1 MTSRL
6 RGRAGRVTQAQVWEL
21 AARLTDRDRE
31 IVVTL
36 FEQRVLRTDQV
47 AVLFFSSVR
56 RAQDRMLF
64 LYRHR
69 VVDRF
74 YPAAPRGQGKP
85 QAHWLLD
92 DAGAHIVAACL
103 DVDRKALHWER
114 RSNWGAH
121 RHLAHRLGVNGFVTG
136 LVAASLRDPG
146 VGVAR
151 WHGPRAVARVIP
163 GGLTEKPIPD
173 AGFQLSTA
181 EGRVECLL
189 EWDRGTE
196 SASVL
201 SEKLHRYRRAS
212 QDARGGPVANVLFVV
227 PSEPRVETL
236 HRALVDA
243 DQPSEWDRVREHWKD
258 WPLLVTTTDELDD
271 FGPLGRIWRPVNQSR
286 RFLVALTDLPP
297 HDETED
303 PVPLDDC
310 LGRRW
315 RKDNPEF
322 WARLSPLTAR
332 R

>member
-1 MTSRL
+1 MSSRSG
-6 RGRAGRVTQAQVWEL
+6 GRAGRVTQAMVWEL
-21 AARLTDRDRE
+21 SAHLTDRDRE
-31 IVVTL
+31 IVMTL

-74 YPAAPRGQGKP
+74 YPAAPRGHGKP

-92 DAGAHIVAACL
+92 DAGAHIAAACL

-114 RSNWGAH
+114 RSDWGAH

-136 LVAASLRDPG
+136 LVAATLRDHG
-146 VGVAR
+146 VGAAR
-151 WHGPRAVARVIP
+151 WHGPRAVANALP

-173 AGFQLSTA
+173 AGFQLSA
-181 EGRVECLL
+181 PAGRVECLL

-196 SASVL
+196 SGSVL
-201 SEKLHRYRRAS
+201 REKLYRYRRAS
-212 QDARGGPVANVLFVV
+212 DDARGGTTANVLFVV
-227 PSEPRVETL
+227 PSEPRAETL
-236 HRALVDA
+236 RRALADA
-243 DQPSEWDRVREHWKD
+243 DQPSEWDRVRAHWED
-258 WPLLVTTTDELDD
+258 WPLLVTTTGELDRS
-271 FGPLGRIWRPVNQSR
+271 GPLGRVWRWLDRPDESVVR
-286 RFLVALTDLPP
+286 LADLPP
-297 HDETED
+297 HETNEE
-303 PVPLDDC
+303 PMPLADC

-315 RKDNPEF
+315 RKDSAEF

>member
-1 MTSRL
+1 MSSLL
-6 RGRAGRVTQAQVWEL
+6 RGRVGRVTQAQVWEL
-21 AARLTDRDRE
+21 AAHLTDRDRE
-31 IVVTL
+31 IVMTL

-47 AVLFFSSVR
+47 AALFFSSVR

-92 DAGAHIVAACL
+92 EAGAHIAAACL
-103 DVDRKALHWER
+103 DQDRKALHWER
-114 RSNWGAH
+114 RSDWGAH

-136 LVAASLRDPG
+136 LVAATLRDQG

-173 AGFQLSTA
+173 AGFQLSA
-181 EGRVECLL
+181 SAGRVECLL

-196 SASVL
+196 SGSVL
-201 SEKLHRYRRAS
+201 REKLYRYRRAS
-212 QDARGGPVANVLFVV
+212 DDARGGTVANVLFVV
-227 PSEPRVETL
+227 PSEPRMVTL
-236 HRALVDA
+236 RRALAEA
-243 DQPSEWDRVREHWKD
+243 DHPSERDLARAHWEN
-258 WPLLVTTTDELDD
+258 WPLLVTTTDELDES
-271 FGPLGRIWRPVNQSR
+271 GPLDRIWRPVDQSQR
-286 RFLVALTDLPP
+286 APLALADLAPRA
-297 HDETED
+297 DGED
-303 PVPLDDC
+303 PVPLDGC

>member
-1 MTSRL
+1 MSSLL

-21 AARLTDRDRE
+21 SAHLTDRDRE

-69 VVDRF
+69 LVDRF
-74 YPAAPRGQGKP
+74 YPAAPREQGKP

-92 DAGAHIVAACL
+92 DAGAHIVASCL
-103 DVDRKALHWER
+103 DMDRKALYWER
-114 RSNWGAH
+114 RSDWGAH

-136 LVAASLRDPG
+136 LVAATLRDPR

-151 WHGPRAVARVIP
+151 WHGPRAVARGIP

-173 AGFQLSTA
+173 AGLQLSTPA
-181 EGRVECLL
+181 GRVDCLL
-189 EWDRGTE
+189 EWDRATE
-196 SASVL
+196 SGSVL
-201 SEKLHRYRRAS
+201 REKLYRYRRAS
-212 QDARGGPVANVLFVV
+212 DDARGGTAANILFVV
-227 PSEPRVETL
+227 PSEPRAETL

-243 DQPSEWDRVREHWKD
+243 DRPSEWDLVREHWED
-258 WPLLVTTTDELDD
+258 WPLLVTTTDELDNA
-271 FGPLGRIWRPVNQSR
+271 GPLGRIWRPVDQSQR
-286 RFLVALTDLPP
+286 SPLALADLAPRA
-297 HDETED
+297 DGEE
-303 PVPLDDC
+303 PVPLADC
-310 LGRRW
+310 MGRRW

>member
-1 MTSRL
+1 
-6 RGRAGRVTQAQVWEL
+6 VTQAQVWEL
-21 AARLTDRDRE
+21 SAHLTDRDRE

-36 FEQRVLRTDQV
+36 FEQRVLRTDQI

-74 YPAAPRGQGKP
+74 YPAAPRGRGKP

-114 RSNWGAH
+114 RSDWGAH
-121 RHLAHRLGVNGFVTG
+121 RHLAHQLGVNGFVTG

-151 WHGPRAVARVIP
+151 WHGPRAVDKALP

-173 AGFQLSTA
+173 AGFQLSTPS
-181 EGRVECLL
+181 GRVECLL

-196 SASVL
+196 SGSVL
-201 SEKLHRYRRAS
+201 REKLYRYRRAS
-212 QDARGGPVANVLFVV
+212 DDARGGTVANVLFVV
-227 PSEPRVETL
+227 PSEARVETL

-243 DQPSEWDRVREHWKD
+243 DRPSEWDLARTHWED
-258 WPLLVTTTDELDD
+258 WSLLVTATVELDQA
-271 FGPLGRIWRPVNQSR
+271 GPLGRIWRSVDQSR
-286 RFLVALTDLPP
+286 RAPLALADLAPRA
-297 HDETED
+297 DGED
-303 PVPLDDC
+303 PVPLDGC

-322 WARLSPLTAR
+322 WARLSPLTAWR
-332 R
+332 